1 LTDFA
6 GLEVTTDDAET
17 TAARA
22 STLRVVGEI
31 DYSTSPQLREALVDV
46 LHARGPDAVVDLS
59 AVAFI
64 DASGIG
70 VLVGAAKLADSRGG
84 QLIIRNPS
92 RAVRL
97 VLDVLEL
104 DGALAVEH

>member
-6 GLEVTTDDAET
+6 GLEVTSDDGESVVDH
-17 TAARA
+17 A
-22 STLRVVGEI
+22 STLTVVGEI
-31 DYSTSPQLREALVDV
+31 DFSTSPQLRQALVDV
-46 LHARGPDAVVDLS
+46 LRARGPHAVVDLS

-64 DASGIG
+64 DASGVG
-70 VLVGAAKLADSRGG
+70 VLVGAAKLADSWGG

-104 DGALAVEH
+104 DGALAVEP

>member
-6 GLEVTTDDAET
+6 GLEVTSDDGESVVDHV
-17 TAARA
+17 
-22 STLRVVGEI
+22 STLTVIGEI
-31 DYSTSPQLREALVDV
+31 DYSTSPQLRRTLLDV
-46 LHARGPDAVVDLS
+46 LDASGPDAVVDLS
-59 AVAFI
+59 AVDFI

-70 VLVGAAKLADSRGG
+70 VLVGAARLAGSWGG

-104 DGALAVEH
+104 DGALAVER